1 MRAFEGEIVMR
12 FVLTA
17 LVYLSGLFCLFLGI
31 GFLLDPA
38 GSAAQLAVKPDGV
51 AGLSTIRA
59 DFTGIFLVTGL
70 AMLWGAWRRNGDLLL
85 APAVFYAVAFTG
97 RAIDLAVNG
106 AYPEYFR
113 PMAVEAF
120 WAVLLLAAWRVLPH
134 HRIEEIAG

>member
-1 MRAFEGEIVMR
+1 MR
-12 FVLTA
+12 FVITA
-17 LVYLSGLFCLFLGI
+17 LVYLSGLFCLFLGV

-106 AYPEYFR
+106 TYSDCFR

-120 WAVLLLAAWRVLPH
+120 WTVLLFAAWRVLPH
-134 HRIEEIAG
+134 HKIEDIAG

>member
-1 MRAFEGEIVMR
+1 MR

-17 LVYLSGLFCLFLGI
+17 LVYLSGLFCLFLAV
-31 GFLLDPA
+31 GFLIDPVT
-38 GSAAQLAVKPDGV
+38 SASQLGIRPDGV
-51 AGLSTIRA
+51 AGSSTIRA
-59 DFTGIFLVTGL
+59 DFTGIFGVTGL

-106 AYPEYFR
+106 TYSDCFR

-120 WAVLLLAAWRVLPH
+120 WAVLLFAAWRVLPH
-134 HRIEEIAG
+134 HRIEEVVG

>member
-1 MRAFEGEIVMR
+1 MR

-106 AYPEYFR
+106 AYLDFFR